1 MKTRPAVQANPMGS
15 GHPIAVVAQRTGLSR
30 DVLRVWERRYGA
42 VEPTRTAGGQ
52 RLYSDDDVSRFRL
65 LAEATRHG
73 RSIRH
78 VAHLSTEALATLVA
92 TDAAE
97 RPAGE
102 SRHDA
107 TTSDSA
113 IAEALRHVRQLDGS
127 SLDRVL
133 RRALASHGLPAFLEE
148 LVPSLMHRVGDEWA
162 AGEIT
167 IAHEHLA
174 SAAVLAILF
183 EAMRG
188 LPEAPSARRLLVATP
203 AGEYHAVGAALAAT
217 AAALDGWIV
226 VYLGVDVPSAAI
238 VSATAATEARAIL
251 LSVVYTEDRE
261 LLLRNLR
268 AVRTDVPARVPIV
281 VGGAAAHDAA
291 ALLAGEGLVVCDTF
305 ADMRDTLA
313 RHCAA
318 A

>member
-1 MKTRPAVQANPMGS
+1 MKTKPALQANS
-15 GHPIAVVAQRTGLSR
+15 TALGHPIAVVAERTGLSR

-42 VEPTRTAGGQ
+42 VAPTRTAGGQ

-78 VAHLSTEALATLVA
+78 VARLSTDALAALVA

-102 SRHDA
+102 SLHGA
-107 TTSDSA
+107 TALDSV

-133 RRALASHGLPAFLEE
+133 RRALARHGLPAFLEE
-148 LVPSLMHRVGDEWA
+148 LVPGLMHRIGDEWA
-162 AGEIT
+162 ASEIT
-167 IAHEHLA
+167 IAHEHAA

-203 AGEYHAVGAALAAT
+203 AGEYHGVGAALAAT
-217 AAALDGWIV
+217 AAALDGWII
-226 VYLGVDVPSAAI
+226 VYLGVDVPSAVLA
-238 VSATAATEARAIL
+238 SAAAATEARAIL
-251 LSVVYTEDRE
+251 LSVVHTEDPD

-268 AVRTDVPARVPIV
+268 AVRTDVPAGVPIV
-281 VGGAAAHDAA
+281 VGGAAARDAA
-291 ALLAGEGLVVCDTF
+291 ALLAGEGLIVCDTF
-305 ADMRDTLA
+305 ADMRDALA
-313 RHCAA
+313 RHSAA